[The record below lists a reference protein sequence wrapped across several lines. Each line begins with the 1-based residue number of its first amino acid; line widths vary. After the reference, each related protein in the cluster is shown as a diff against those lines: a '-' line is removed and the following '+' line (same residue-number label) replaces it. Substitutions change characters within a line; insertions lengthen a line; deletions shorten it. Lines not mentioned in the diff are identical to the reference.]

1 MRKHLVVF
9 LLILISAAAFA
20 QSAPASRTAGMKK
33 QDGYIPL
40 YYDEKKGDLYFELS
54 AERMNTPL
62 LHFASLATGVGSTNM
77 FADRG
82 SLGASNVIHFERHGS
97 KVLVVAENTDFR
109 AEKGSPELKK
119 AVEAG
124 FAPSVLAA
132 LPIESEENGALLVKA
147 NPLILRDAY
156 GLLGQLR
163 RPSRFVGGQA
173 IRDSSA
179 SGASWRLDA
188 ERSAV
193 SMENTRAFPR
203 NTEVEALLTFATDNP
218 SGGYGQPDSGSLTVR
233 QHQSFVAPPEPG
245 FVPIERDPRVGY
257 ITNDFNDLSQP
268 YTDLPPRAY
277 ITRWRLEKKDPKAA
291 VGEPVKP
298 ITFYLDRAMP
308 EPIRSAV
315 RRGVMEWNSA
325 FELAGF
331 KNAVHVEDLPAGADP
346 MDVRYSSILWT
357 NRNGRGW
364 SVGMIH
370 TDPRTGEILHAI
382 VQMDSHRMRTVNNYW
397 ESLTNPNP
405 ADTPRHDPTTIA
417 DPGLDLMA
425 GLEMLAVG
433 GNGPTEEQLV
443 EERLAL
449 LGSHEFG
456 HVIGLDH
463 NFIASTFGRGSV
475 MDYFSPRVKLNADGS
490 FDLSDL
496 YMKGIG
502 SYDRFAIDWGYTPD
516 KNARDRIA
524 REGADS
530 GVLQGN
536 YSDPRWN
543 PYDDGPDPVTNLKAV
558 LPVREA
564 VLAKFGPQLLRANEP
579 MSALQSRFA
588 LAYLYHRYAAQGAIN
603 VVGSAKI
610 PPSLKGDGQTPVEV
624 WPMAQQREAVKLLAS
639 MLAPEKLSVRPDLWR
654 ALAPTEDS
662 SNDSERYNSSAG
674 YLFSPEDGARSIAEL
689 VIQGVLDAPRLQ
701 RMKAIRLADN
711 KAITPEE
718 VIGELTN
725 AAFTASKDP
734 AAAELQGVVRHV
746 LGEQLMSLS
755 MNENATSEVRADAW
769 AGVNRLE
776 QTLRAALA
784 KPGVADNA
792 SHLLLKEIE
801 LFKQDP
807 YRNQPKRKAAQ
818 PPAGPPI

>member
-1 MRKHLVVF
+1 MHRLLCSLLVLF
-9 LLILISAAAFA
+9 AASIALVA

-33 QDGYIPL
+33 QDGFIPL
-40 YYDEKKGDLYFELS
+40 YYDDKKGDLFFEL
-54 AERMNTPL
+54 APERMNAPL

-82 SLGASNVIHFERHGS
+82 SLGANNVIHFERHGN

-109 AEKGSPELKK
+109 AEQGTPELKK

-132 LPIESEENGALLVKA
+132 LPIESEESGGLLVKA
-147 NPLILRDAY
+147 NALILRDAY

-173 IRDSSA
+173 VRDSSS

-188 ERSAV
+188 DRSAV
-193 SMENTRAFPR
+193 SMENTRAFPK
-203 NTEVEALLTFATDNP
+203 NTEVEALLTFATDSP
-218 SGGYGQPDSGSLTVR
+218 GGGYGQPDSGSLTVR

-277 ITRWRLEKKDPKAA
+277 ITRWRLEKRDPKAA
-291 VGEPVKP
+291 VSEPVKP
-298 ITFYLDRAMP
+298 ITFFLDRAMP

-315 RRGVMEWNSA
+315 RRGVLEWNSA

-331 KNAVHVEDLPAGADP
+331 RNAVHVEDLPAGADP

-382 VQMDSHRMRTVNNYW
+382 VQMDSHRMRTVGNYW
-397 ESLTNPNP
+397 ESLTEPNP
-405 ADTPRHDPTTIA
+405 ADTPRHNPNSIA

-433 GNGPTEEQLV
+433 GSGPTEEQLV

-475 MDYFSPRVKLNADGS
+475 MDYFSPRVRLNADGS
-490 FDLSDL
+490 LDLSDL

-502 SYDRFAIDWGYTPD
+502 SYDRFAIQWGYTPD
-516 KNARDRIA
+516 KAARDKIVH
-524 REGADS
+524 DS
-530 GVLQGN
+530 VAKGILQGN

-543 PYDDGPDPVTNLKAV
+543 SYDDGPDPVTNLKAV

-564 VLAKFGPQLLRANEP
+564 VLAKFGPQLLRAGEP
-579 MSALQSRFA
+579 NSTLQSRFA

-610 PPSLKGDGQTPVEV
+610 PPSLKGDGQIPVEV
-624 WPMAQQREAVKLLAS
+624 WPIAQQREAVKLLAS
-639 MLAPEKLSVRPDLWR
+639 MLAPEQLSVRPGLWR

-662 SNDSERYNSSAG
+662 SNDAERYSSSAG

-689 VIQGVLDAPRLQ
+689 VIQGLLDVQRLQ
-701 RMKAIRLADN
+701 RMKAIRLEDD
-711 KAITPEE
+711 KALTPGE
-718 VIGELTN
+718 VIGVLIS
-725 AAFTASKDP
+725 AAFEVSKDP
-734 AAAELQGVVRHV
+734 AAVEMQGVVRHV

-755 MNENATSEVRADAW
+755 VNENATSEVRADAW
-769 AGVNRLE
+769 AGVIKLE
-776 QTLRAALA
+776 QLLR
-784 KPGVADNA
+784 PTDNA
-792 SHLLLKEIE
+792 SRLLLKEIE